1 MRTKR
6 LIGVESGYSNVSEFV
21 KHDLDLPDDVRR
33 GVVVS
38 LPLIAEIEDA
48 ALRNKVIDAWA
59 LALCENGYGAVEELP
74 GSGMPGAPEVG
85 DQTHHLLGVT
95 RIALGIKDSLEKT
108 LDEPL
113 GVSRDVVLAAALCH
127 DLGKP
132 FEYAPENRRRWDTN
146 PGAYG
151 RPSLRHPTYGAHIAM
166 VVDMPEEVV
175 NTCGYHS
182 PEGRFIDRSLAATIV
197 HYADDAY
204 WFTLEVAKN
213 WETKV
218 PRL

>member
-1 MRTKR
+1 MDVTEFMR
-6 LIGVESGYSNVSEFV
+6 V
-21 KHDLDLPDDVRR
+21 DLDIPEDVKRQ
-33 GVVVS
+33 VPVS
-38 LPLIAEIEDA
+38 LPLIEEIEDA
-48 ALRNKVIDAWA
+48 TLRQQVIDAWA
-59 LALCENGYGAVEELP
+59 LALCLNGYTAIDEMP
-74 GSGMPGAPEVG
+74 GIGMPGAPAIG
-85 DQTHHLLGVT
+85 NQAHHLLGVA
-95 RIALGIKDSLEKT
+95 RIALGIKDSLEVT
-108 LDEPL
+108 LGEDL
-113 GVSRDVVLAAALCH
+113 GVSRDVLLAAALCH

-132 FEYAPENRRRWDTN
+132 FEFAPHNRERWDRD

-151 RPSLRHPTYGAHIAM
+151 RPSLRHPTYGAHIAL
-166 VVDMPEEVV
+166 VIGMPEEIV

-182 PEGRFIDRSLAATIV
+182 PEGRFIDRSLAATVV